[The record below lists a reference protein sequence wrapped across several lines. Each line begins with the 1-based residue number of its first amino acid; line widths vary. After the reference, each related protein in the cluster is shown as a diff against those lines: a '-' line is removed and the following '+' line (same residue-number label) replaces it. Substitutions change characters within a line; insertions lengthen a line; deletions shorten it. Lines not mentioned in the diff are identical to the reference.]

1 MGGDLMNL
9 RDRIARF
16 HNFALTN
23 NLSIYNEDS
32 TTAQKLTIDCVNKM
46 KECLLMVDDLAK
58 GIENIKDFL
67 QLNYNEK
74 EEELELTIGQKVA
87 ELKEQVNASYVCV
100 FDENAMSTLELAGN
114 TAKAVNECIKAVNM
128 LSDLVLE
135 VNDFIAL
142 NYVPGEEMLVVGGN
156 E

>member
-1 MGGDLMNL
+1 MNF

-23 NLSIYNEDS
+23 NLGVYNEDS
-32 TTAQKLTIDCVNKM
+32 MTAQELSIRSANKI

-67 QLNYNEK
+67 KLSYDS
-74 EEELELTIGQKVA
+74 EELELTIGQKVE
-87 ELKEQVNASYVCV
+87 ELKEQVNSSYVCI
-100 FDENAMSTLELAGN
+100 FNENAMTQLELAGQ

-135 VNDFIAL
+135 VNNIIAL
-142 NYVPGEEMLVVGGN
+142 NYVQSEKMLIIGGD

>member
-1 MGGDLMNL
+1 MGGDLMNF

-23 NLSIYNEDS
+23 NLGVYNEDS
-32 TTAQKLTIDCVNKM
+32 MTAQELSIRSANKI

-67 QLNYNEK
+67 KLSYDS
-74 EEELELTIGQKVA
+74 EELELTIGQKVE
-87 ELKEQVNASYVCV
+87 ELKEQVNSSYVCI
-100 FDENAMSTLELAGN
+100 FNENAMTQLELAGQ

-135 VNDFIAL
+135 VNNIIAL
-142 NYVPGEEMLVVGGN
+142 NYVQSEKMLIIGGD